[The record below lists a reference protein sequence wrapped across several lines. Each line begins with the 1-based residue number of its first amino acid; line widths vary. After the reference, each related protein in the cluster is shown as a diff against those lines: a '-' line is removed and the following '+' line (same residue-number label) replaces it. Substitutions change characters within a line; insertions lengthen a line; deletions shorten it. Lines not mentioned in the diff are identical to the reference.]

1 MRLLERLMA
10 SLAGALKV
18 PEGTSPPVAVLWTDA
33 DGQWLPLIPQL
44 RSVLPT
50 LFTLGSYEPASRSGP
65 SIWLKCIVDRTL
77 PEAPGVGETPILYLP
92 HVSRQE
98 LRAAGDCPSRTQPLI
113 ELQYRGRV
121 WHQSNGHDWTV
132 QAFLV
137 SEEGLGLDVARDRR
151 TEEAF
156 LRVLPILADVDASML
171 RGRRL
176 DADDFDKLSVSDPVR
191 DLLRWLNGPELFE
204 AGAQGGRWDSF
215 RNLCKSEFKI
225 DPDSLGA
232 SGVAAGLLRGEPGL
246 EPVWRRFCEAPQLYP
261 GIAKLM
267 SEPASLGAKG
277 GGQGLLSLD
286 PARNPRINEEDEA
299 EVRKQLEST
308 ANLAH
313 AVACS
318 RVLELEQKHGPRRE
332 WVWARMG
339 NSPWASALVPLAKLA
354 KLSQSA
360 VGGAT
365 LASAAAA
372 YADDG
377 WRCDGAAMEA
387 LAHFRANS
395 EATVVARVVRA
406 LYEPWLDA
414 SSRHFQELLG
424 KQPGEA
430 RKAVGLVKGEK
441 NTCLLFVDGLRFD
454 LGGRLAELLESRALS
469 TKLTHRLAPL
479 PTVTATA
486 KPVVTTVASEIKGSN
501 GEDFTPF
508 IQTTT
513 GLKPATAPLLRERMA
528 SHGVETL
535 VVDETRIPAG
545 NESGGWTECG
555 LIDSLGHSLQ
565 GELVHQLSNEIGKI
579 ADRIASLLD
588 SGWRRVRVVTDHG
601 WLLLPDGL
609 PKVDLPAYLTETK
622 WARCAVVKGS
632 SQVTSQTFPWYWN
645 ENVRIVSPPG
655 IACFR
660 AGERYTHGGVSPQ
673 ECVVP
678 DLLVERGAEES
689 FASIQSVQWRG
700 MRCKVRVQTNDPG
713 LHVDLRTN
721 WKQAAT
727 SIVSAPKPVGSTGE
741 VSLAVSDDKYEGTA
755 ASVVVVDMNG
765 KVVTSQTTSV
775 GETA

>member
-1 MRLLERLMA
+1 VRLLERLLS

-18 PEGTSPPVAVLWTDA
+18 PEGTSPPAAVLWTDA

-44 RSVLPT
+44 RTILPT
-50 LFTLGSYEPASRSGP
+50 LFTLGTYDPPSRTGPA
-65 SIWLKCIVDRTL
+65 IWLKCIVDRTL
-77 PEAPGVGETPILYLP
+77 PEAPPSGETPILYLP
-92 HVSRQE
+92 HVGRQE

-137 SEEGLGLDVARDRR
+137 SDEGLGLDIARDRR

-156 LRVLPILADVDASML
+156 LRVLPILADTDASML
-171 RGRRL
+171 RGKRL

-204 AGAQGGRWDSF
+204 AGALGGRWDSF

-225 DPDSLGA
+225 DPDAIGA
-232 SGVAAGLLRGEPGL
+232 SGIAAGLLRGEAAL
-246 EPVWRRFCEAPQLYP
+246 ESVWRRFCEAPQLYP
-261 GIAKLM
+261 GIAKLL
-267 SEPASLGAKG
+267 SEPSS

-286 PARNPRINEEDEA
+286 PARNPRVNEEDEA
-299 EVRKQLEST
+299 DVRKQLESA
-308 ANLAH
+308 ANLPHSTARN
-313 AVACS
+313 

-339 NSPWASALVPLAKLA
+339 NSPWACALVPLAKLA
-354 KLSQSA
+354 ILSQSA
-360 VGGAT
+360 VGGT
-365 LASAAAA
+365 SLASVAAA
-372 YADDG
+372 YAGDG
-377 WRCDGAAMEA
+377 WRCDWAAMEA
-387 LAHFRANS
+387 LAHFRSNAD
-395 EATVVARVVRA
+395 ATVVARVVGA

-414 SSRHFQELLG
+414 SSRHFQDLLRQ
-424 KQPGEA
+424 QPTQA

-441 NTCLLFVDGLRFD
+441 DTCLLFVDGLRFD
-454 LGGRLAELLESRALS
+454 LGGRLTEVLESRALS

-486 KPVVTTVASEIKGSN
+486 KPAATTVASEIKGSS

-508 IQTTT
+508 IQTAT
-513 GLKPATAPLLRERMA
+513 GLKLATAPVLRERMA
-528 SHGVETL
+528 NQGVETIEPY
-535 VVDETRIPAG
+535 ETRIPAG
-545 NESGGWTECG
+545 SEVGGWSECG

-565 GELVHQLSNEIGKI
+565 GELVHQLSSEVAKI
-579 ADRIASLLD
+579 ADRVVSLLD

-609 PKVDLPAYLTETK
+609 PKVELPAYLTATK

-632 SQVTSQTFPWYWN
+632 PDVALPTFAWHWN
-645 ENVRIVSPPG
+645 EDVRIVSPPG

-660 AGERYTHGGVSPQ
+660 AGEQYTHGGVSPQ

-678 DLLVERGAEES
+678 DLLVERGAEAS

-700 MRCKVRVQTNDPG
+700 MRCKVRVETNDPG
-713 LHVDLRTN
+713 LKVDLRTN
-721 WKQAAT
+721 WKQAAS
-727 SIVSAPKPVGSTGE
+727 SILSAAKPLGAGGE
-741 VSLAVSDDKYEGTA
+741 VSLVVPDEHEGA
-755 ASVVVVDMNG
+755 AAAVVVLDING
-765 KVVTSQTTSV
+765 QIVVWQSTSV
-775 GETA
+775 GDMA

>member
-1 MRLLERLMA
+1 VRLLERLLA
-10 SLAGALKV
+10 SLASALKV
-18 PEGTSPPVAVLWTDA
+18 PEGTAAPAAVLWTDA

-44 RSVLPT
+44 RAVLPT
-50 LFTLGSYEPASRSGP
+50 FFTLGAYDPPARTGP
-65 SIWLKCIVDRTL
+65 AIWLKCIVDRAL
-77 PEAPGVGETPILYLP
+77 PEAPPAGETPILYLP
-92 HVSRQE
+92 HVGRQE

-137 SEEGLGLDVARDRR
+137 SDEGLGLDVARDRR

-156 LRVLPILADVDASML
+156 LRVLPILADTDASML

-225 DPDSLGA
+225 DPDALGA
-232 SGVAAGLLRGEPGL
+232 SGVAAGILRGDSAL

-261 GIAKLM
+261 GIAKLL
-267 SEPASLGAKG
+267 SEPSSGA
-277 GGQGLLSLD
+277 QGLLSLD
-286 PARNPRINEEDEA
+286 PGRNPRVNEDDETDL
-299 EVRKQLEST
+299 RKQLES
-308 ANLAH
+308 AGNLPQSSAYN
-313 AVACS
+313 

-339 NSPWASALVPLAKLA
+339 SSPWAYALVPLARLA

-365 LASAAAA
+365 LASVAAA
-372 YADDG
+372 YAVDG
-377 WRCDGAAMEA
+377 WRCDWAAMEA
-387 LAHFRANS
+387 LAYFRNTAD
-395 EATVVARVVRA
+395 AAVIARVVRA

-414 SSRHFQELLG
+414 SSRHFQDLLR
-424 KQPGEA
+424 KQPAEA

-441 NTCLLFVDGLRFD
+441 DTCLLFVDGLRFD
-454 LGGRLAELLESRALS
+454 LCGRLAEVLESRALS
-469 TKLTHRLAPL
+469 TKLSHRLAPL

-486 KPVVTTVASEIKGSN
+486 KPASTTVASEIKGSN
-501 GEDFTPF
+501 GEDFTPLL
-508 IQTTT
+508 QTAT

-528 SHGVETL
+528 SQGVETL
-535 VVDETRIPAG
+535 EFDETRIPAG
-545 NESGGWTECG
+545 SEAGGWAECG
-555 LIDSLGHSLQ
+555 LIDSIGHSLQ
-565 GELVHQLSNEIGKI
+565 AELVYQLSSEVDKV
-579 ADRIASLLD
+579 ADRVVTLLD

-609 PKVDLPAYLTETK
+609 PKVELPAYLTETK

-632 SQVTSQTFPWYWN
+632 SEVAVPTFPWYWN

-678 DLLVERGAEES
+678 DLIVERGVEAS

-700 MRCKVRVQTNDPG
+700 MRCKVRVETNDPG
-713 LHVDLRTN
+713 LQIDLRTN

-727 SIVSAPKPVGSTGE
+727 SIVAAAKPVGSSGE
-741 VSLAVSDDKYEGTA
+741 VSLAVVDDKYEGAA
-755 ASVVVVDMNG
+755 ASVVVLDAGG
-765 KVVTSQTTSV
+765 KVVVSLTTCV
-775 GETA
+775 GEKA